1 MIGKKEIL
9 DLLGGQFIQY
19 ELYEHEPIKT
29 VSESQL
35 LGLPHQEWATKN
47 FFLRDKKKKN
57 YFIITTQEKKPV
69 ELRTIREILGT
80 SALSFA
86 SDDDLG
92 NMLGI
97 ISGAVSPFG
106 ALNDESQKVKIY
118 IDRLFEGNL
127 MDAHPNDNAA
137 TMFLHADDVI
147 QVLRQSG
154 RIAEYIDLPSAEVVA
169 ADHAPETTSTAVE
182 PTAASAAE
190 PTTASSTVAAST
202 ADKILTSQ
210 CLFGGDPVRYDGK
223 SKALEDSIYLKWKDE
238 DRLIPVCPEVFGGLP
253 VPRTDAQIVGDKVI
267 NRDGIDVT
275 DAYMKGALEAVRLAK
290 AHNVAFAV
298 MKEKSPSCGSN
309 QIYDGTFSGN
319 KIPGQGLAVRLLREA
334 GIKVFSEE
342 EIPQAAAFLAELQRS

>member
-1 MIGKKEIL
+1 MLGKKDIL
-9 DLLGGQFIQY
+9 ELLDHNHIEY

-29 VSESQL
+29 VSESQE
-35 LGLPHQEWATKN
+35 LGLPHQDWATKN

-57 YFIITTQEKKPV
+57 YFIITTQENKQID
-69 ELRTIREILGT
+69 LRTIREILGT
-80 SALSFA
+80 TALSFA

-147 QVLRQSG
+147 KVLCQSG

-169 ADHAPETTSTAVE
+169 ADHAPEAT
-182 PTAASAAE
+182 PTAAE
-190 PTTASSTVAAST
+190 PTTS
-202 ADKILTSQ
+202 KILTSQ

-223 SKALEDSIYLKWKDE
+223 SKALEDPIYLKWKDE
-238 DRLIPVCPEVFGGLP
+238 GRLIPVCPEVFGGLP
-253 VPRTDAQIVGDKVI
+253 VPRTDAQIVADKVI

-319 KIPGQGLAVRLLREA
+319 KISGQGLAVRLLREA

-342 EIPQAAAFLAELQRS
+342 ELPQAAAFLAELQRS

>member
-1 MIGKKEIL
+1 MLGKKEIL
-9 DLLGGQFIQY
+9 ELLDHNHIKY

-29 VSESQL
+29 VSESQE
-35 LGLPHQEWATKN
+35 LGLPHQDWATKN

-57 YFIITTQEKKPV
+57 YFIITTQENKQID
-69 ELRTIREILGT
+69 LRTIREILGT
-80 SALSFA
+80 TALSFA

-147 QVLRQSG
+147 EVLRQSG

-169 ADHAPETTSTAVE
+169 ADHAPETTSTA
-182 PTAASAAE
+182 AE
-190 PTTASSTVAAST
+190 PTTS
-202 ADKILTSQ
+202 KILTSQ

-223 SKALEDSIYLKWKDE
+223 SKALEDPIYLKWKDE
-238 DRLIPVCPEVFGGLP
+238 GRLIPVCPEVFGGLP
-253 VPRTDAQIVGDKVI
+253 VPRTDAQIVADKVI

-319 KIPGQGLAVRLLREA
+319 KISGQGLAVRLLREA

-342 EIPQAAAFLAELQRS
+342 ELPQAAAFLAELQRS